1 MGEGA
6 GSMMQ
11 STGGPN
17 ERADDMQHELPHKSK
32 CTHEVVF
39 LGFRVAIFLHE
50 PPFPPNYSGLADGD
64 IVARVV
70 LSEFPA

>member
-32 CTHEVVF
+32 YTHVV
-39 LGFRVAIFLHE
+39 LLFRVSIFLHE